1 MISIHALLKRATTTT
16 DLGGKPLGISIHALL
31 KRATLFHCLIFL
43 FRHISIHALLKRATS
58 SKVTYQIQSFISIHA
73 LLKRATKIIQKY
85 KNVSINF
92 NSRSPEESD
101 ALVSATKL
109 QSNLFQF
116 TLSWRE
122 RLTFFNWQ
130 KLF

>member
-31 KRATLFHCLIFL
+31 KRAT
-43 FRHISIHALLKRATS
+43 S

-73 LLKRATKIIQKY
+73 LLKRATNEVQKY

>member
-31 KRATLFHCLIFL
+31 KRATNE
-43 FRHISIHALLKRATS
+43 
-58 SKVTYQIQSFISIHA
+58 V
-73 LLKRATKIIQKY
+73 QKY

-116 TLSWRE
+116 TLS
-122 RLTFFNWQ
+122 
-130 KLF
+130 